1 MSTANIM
8 IIEDETIIAKD
19 IENILVNNGYNISG
33 IFSRAEDAIESLKTS
48 FPDLILMDVV
58 LKGDLDGI
66 EAADLIKRKVHI
78 PIIFITAYADDIT
91 ISRIKKTDPYG
102 YFLKP
107 FEEKELQT
115 WIETTLHKFRSEKHN
130 KINEKLIYSILNNI
144 HDGVIAFENSGK
156 IIYMNNAA
164 ENITGWE
171 NSDAMGNKLSS
182 ILNDDSFNAKVE
194 NLFRKGPTGKHPSG
208 KFTLLNKNKKHSEIE
223 FSLTYFNEIT
233 SAVIFK
239 ITSGLNRIDEL
250 EKKLDDSYKEAENFA
265 YFASHD
271 LQEPLRMVASYVQ
284 LLKKRYSN
292 KLDKEAEEFIDFS
305 VSGANRMKNLIDD
318 LLLYSRINLKHFN
331 PKEVDCSKLVSEISD
346 KITGSW
352 KQSNPIIKHE
362 NLPVVTADSDQ
373 LYQLFYHLIT
383 NSVKFNISKQPLVEI
398 KCEHHDSDWMF
409 TISDNG
415 IGIEK
420 QYYEKIFEAF
430 QRLHNH
436 KDYPGTGIG
445 LAVCKK
451 IVEMHDGNIRVDSKP
466 EKGTTFRFTIGT
478 KLTFKGNG

>member
-1 MSTANIM
+1 MSSANIM

-19 IENILVNNGYNISG
+19 IENILINYGYNISG

-48 FPDLILMDVV
+48 TPDLILMDVV

-66 EAADLIKRKVHI
+66 EAAGLINKKINV
-78 PIIFITAYADDIT
+78 PIIFITAYADEIT

-115 WIETTLHKFRSEKHN
+115 WIETTLHKFRSEKHSRLN
-130 KINEKLIYSILNNI
+130 EKLVYSILKCINEGVIVFDSSSVISFMNSAAEKITGWKINEASGHKLALIFNN
-144 HDGVIAFENSGK
+144 DTFEEK
-156 IIYMNNAA
+156 I
-164 ENITGWE
+164 
-171 NSDAMGNKLSS
+171 
-182 ILNDDSFNAKVE
+182 V
-194 NLFRKGPTGKHPSG
+194 NLFRQRSSGKQPPG
-208 KFTLLNKNKKHSEIE
+208 KFTLLNKNKLTSEIE
-223 FSLTYFNEIT
+223 YCLVYFNEMS
-233 SAVIFK
+233 SAVIFENSQGNIK
-239 ITSGLNRIDEL
+239 EL
-250 EKKLDDSYKEAENFA
+250 EKKLGDSYREAENFA

-284 LLKKRYSN
+284 LLKKRYSD
-292 KLDKEAEEFIDFS
+292 KLDKEADEFIDFA

-318 LLLYSRINLKHFN
+318 LLLFSRINTKHFN
-331 PKEVDCSKLVSEISD
+331 PQEVDCSKLVSAVSD
-346 KITGSW
+346 KISGIW
-352 KQSNPIIKHE
+352 KHSNPVVKFE
-362 NLPVVTADSDQ
+362 NLPVVTADPDQ

-383 NSVKFNISKQPLVEI
+383 NSVKFNTSKQPLVEV
-398 KCEHHDSDWMF
+398 KCSRQNSGWMF
-409 TISDNG
+409 TVSDNG

-436 KDYPGTGIG
+436 KNFPGTGIG

-451 IVEMHDGNIRVDSKP
+451 IVEMHGGDIRVDSKP
-466 EKGTTFRFTIGT
+466 EKGTAFHFTISS
-478 KLTFKGNG
+478 KLISQQHG

>member
-1 MSTANIM
+1 MSSANIM

-19 IENILVNNGYNISG
+19 IENILLNHGYNISG
-33 IFSRAEDAIESLKTS
+33 IYSRAEDAIESLKTIT
-48 FPDLILMDVV
+48 PDLILMDVV

-66 EAADLIKRKVHI
+66 EAAAVINKKINV
-78 PIIFITAYADDIT
+78 PIIFITAYADEIT

-115 WIETTLHKFRSEKHN
+115 WIETTLHKFRSEKQSKLN
-130 KINEKLIYSILNNI
+130 EEPVNTILNSINE
-144 HDGVIAFENSGK
+144 GVIVFDNSSAVSF
-156 IIYMNNAA
+156 MNSAA
-164 ENITGWE
+164 ENITGWT
-171 NSDAMGNKLSS
+171 NNDAAGNKLAL
-182 ILNDDSFNAKVE
+182 IFNNDTLEEKIE
-194 NLFRKGPTGKHPSG
+194 NLFSQRPSGKQPSG
-208 KFTLLNKNKKHSEIE
+208 KFTLLNKNKSASEIE
-223 FSLTYFNEIT
+223 YSLIYFNEMS
-233 SAVIFK
+233 SAVIFEK
-239 ITSGLNRIDEL
+239 SQNKSGTEEL

-284 LLKKRYSN
+284 LLKKRYSD
-292 KLDKEAEEFIDFS
+292 KLDKEADEFIDFA

-318 LLLYSRINLKHFN
+318 LLLYSRINMKHFE
-331 PKEVDCSKLVSEISD
+331 PREVDCTKLVSEISE
-346 KITGSW
+346 KLSGIW
-352 KQSNPIIKHE
+352 KQSNPVIKYE
-362 NLPVVTADSDQ
+362 NLPVIKADPDQ

-383 NSVKFNISKQPLVEI
+383 NSIKFNISKQPLVEI
-398 KCEHHDSDWMF
+398 KCSQKDFNRMF
-409 TISDNG
+409 TVSDNG

-436 KDYPGTGIG
+436 KNFPGTGIG

-451 IVEMHDGNIRVDSKP
+451 IVEMHGGDIWVDSKP
-466 EKGTTFRFTIGT
+466 EIGTVFYFTISSE
-478 KLTFKGNG
+478 LIPQ